1 VPCVW
6 CGFTGI
12 LEETTNKGNTELE
25 KAIFSHADA
34 VTNKFFGQSVYYR
47 GIVEFSNVCA
57 NDCGYCGIRKH
68 MHVSISNKLVAAAT
82 ATAEMWVLTGGD
94 KQWQWWG

>member
-1 VPCVW
+1 
-6 CGFTGI
+6 

-68 MHVSISNKLVAAAT
+68 MHVSISNKLVVAAVQQQCRRRGSSNSNSRNVGVD
-82 ATAEMWVLTGGD
+82 WR
-94 KQWQWWG
+94 